1 MKFKI
6 DENLP
11 ADVAEILE
19 QSGYDTTT
27 VLNQQLGGASD
38 IEITSF
44 CRKEGR
50 ALITLDTDFANIRN
64 YPPQKFPGLIVLHLY
79 RQDKPHVL
87 EIIRRLVETL
97 SAEQLDRRLWIVE
110 EDRLRI
116 RE

>member
-11 ADVAEILE
+11 ADVAELLK
-19 QSGYDTTT
+19 QSGYDAVT
-27 VLNQQLGGASD
+27 VLDQQLTGTGDFELVSL
-38 IEITSF
+38 
-44 CRKEGR
+44 CCKEDR
-50 ALITLDTDFANIRN
+50 ALITLDIDFADIRT